1 MDILES
7 VSIECLDI
15 YEAYLNINLNTII
28 SITDPLR
35 TYTDSLLTSTDSLP
49 TYTDSLPTSTDSL
62 PGFTDFTDHYYSK
75 STAQESGANKKVVET
90 CWNFYVKSW
99 ARLD

>member
-15 YEAYLNINLNTII
+15 YETYLNINLNTII
-28 SITDPLR
+28 SITDPPR
-35 TYTDSLLTSTDSLP
+35 TYTDSLPTSTDSLLTSTDSLP
-49 TYTDSLPTSTDSL
+49 TS
-62 PGFTDFTDHYYSK
+62 TDFTDHYYSK

-90 CWNFYVKSW
+90 SWNFYVKSW